1 MKNIILSILI
11 SMTLMS
17 CADNF
22 NGTTSPLKLRQL
34 SNVSKTEK
42 SADGSAFLFF
52 ASYHSEERNTDY
64 VKVFAEVDGEY
75 RFLEIPMEGV
85 RVKIDSTVKVP
96 YVQIE
101 YTYPDY
107 SEHKFSSTQVCDA
120 INPRNIYARVDIVK
134 YVIIC
139 PEQYLPERLLPI
151 DVTK

>member
-1 MKNIILSILI
+1 
-11 SMTLMS
+11 MTMMS

-34 SNVSKTEK
+34 SNTSETEK

-52 ASYHSEERNTDY
+52 ASYHSEERNVDY

-75 RFLEIPMEGV
+75 RFLEIPMEDI
-85 RVKIDSTVKVP
+85 RIKIDSTVKVP
-96 YVQIE
+96 YVQIK
-101 YTYPDY
+101 YTYDAVKQ
-107 SEHKFSSTQVCDA
+107 HQFSNTLVCEA
-120 INPRNIYARVDIVK
+120 INPRNVYAQVNIVK
-134 YVIIC
+134 YIIIC

>member
-1 MKNIILSILI
+1 M
-11 SMTLMS
+11 MS

-34 SNVSKTEK
+34 SNTSETEK

-52 ASYHSEERNTDY
+52 ASYHSKEQNVDY

-75 RFLEIPMEGV
+75 RFLEIPMEDI
-85 RVKIDSTVKVP
+85 RIKIDSTVKVP

-101 YTYPDY
+101 YTYDAIN
-107 SEHKFSSTQVCDA
+107 KQQFSSTLVCEA
-120 INPRNIYARVDIVK
+120 IKPRNMYARVNIVK
-134 YVIIC
+134 YIIIC

-151 DVTK
+151 DATK

>member
-1 MKNIILSILI
+1 
-11 SMTLMS
+11 MTMMS

-34 SNVSKTEK
+34 SNTSETEK

-52 ASYHSEERNTDY
+52 ASYHSEERNVDY

-75 RFLEIPMEGV
+75 RFLEIPMEDI
-85 RVKIDSTVKVP
+85 RIKIDSTVKVP

-101 YTYPDY
+101 YTYDAVKK
-107 SEHKFSSTQVCDA
+107 HQFSSTLVCEA
-120 INPRNIYARVDIVK
+120 INPRNIYARVNIVK
-134 YVIIC
+134 YIIIC

>member
-1 MKNIILSILI
+1 
-11 SMTLMS
+11 MS
-17 CADNF
+17 CADSDNF

-34 SNVSKTEK
+34 SNVSETEK

-52 ASYHSEERNTDY
+52 ASYHSEERNADY

-85 RVKIDSTVKVP
+85 KIDSTVKVP
-96 YVQIE
+96 YVQID
-101 YTYPDY
+101 YTYSDFKKHQY
-107 SEHKFSSTQVCDA
+107 SNTQVCEA

>member
-1 MKNIILSILI
+1 
-11 SMTLMS
+11 MS
-17 CADNF
+17 CADSDNF

-52 ASYHSEERNTDY
+52 ASYHSEERNADY

-96 YVQIE
+96 YVQID
-101 YTYPDY
+101 YTYSDFIKHQY
-107 SEHKFSSTQVCDA
+107 SNTQVCEA
-120 INPRNIYARVDIVK
+120 INPRNIYALVDIVK

>member
-17 CADNF
+17 CADSDNF

-34 SNVSKTEK
+34 SNVSETEK

-52 ASYHSEERNTDY
+52 ASYHSEERNADY

-85 RVKIDSTVKVP
+85 KIDSTVKVP
-96 YVQIE
+96 YVQID
-101 YTYPDY
+101 YTYSDFEKHQY
-107 SEHKFSSTQVCDA
+107 SNTQVCEA